1 VNKVVWELIFGSIIL
16 IISFFISGYFD
27 IFENIVEF
35 ATRYEEYEI
44 DEIITTSFITVILL
58 FFFSLKRWQETVQKT
73 TELEKAID
81 EIKVL
86 KGILPICS
94 YCKKIRDDEGEW
106 DVLESYIQSHS
117 DAKLS
122 HGVCPECYKKQI
134 EEINALP
141 TLKSRE

>member
-1 VNKVVWELIFGSIIL
+1 MNKVVWELIFGSIIL